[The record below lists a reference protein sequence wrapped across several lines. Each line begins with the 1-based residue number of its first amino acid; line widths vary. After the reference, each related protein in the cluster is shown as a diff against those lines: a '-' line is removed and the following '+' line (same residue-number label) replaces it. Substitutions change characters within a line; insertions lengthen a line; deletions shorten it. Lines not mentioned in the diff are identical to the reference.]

1 MKQKYNLPC
10 NIAQSLNIIGDRWT
24 LLTIHEIMIGNTTFN
39 EIKRALN
46 GISANVLSERLK
58 LVESQGLVQS
68 ELYSEHPPRYKYTL
82 TKSGEDLEF
91 VLHALVIWGSEHLDP
106 CYKKLIDS
114 KTGDEVKLA
123 YYSTNSGEIVQDIKA
138 VSIEEQPSKLFT

>member
-1 MKQKYNLPC
+1 MNHKVSSNQNC
-10 NIAQSLNIIGDRWT
+10 IQT
-24 LLTIHEIMIGNTTFN
+24 
-39 EIKRALN
+39 
-46 GISANVLSERLK
+46 
-58 LVESQGLVQS
+58 
-68 ELYSEHPPRYKYTL
+68 HPPRYKYTL

-138 VSIEEQPSKLFT
+138 VSIEEQPSKHFYVNRLR